1 MKRLAKMLK
10 RIQTVIF
17 LMVGLIIISWY
28 VFSNS
33 KKPQLPQEFLKN
45 KFYDE
50 PTLRFSKEWISIA
63 QDDYLFVFYYNEF
76 GAATV
81 ACFYLRSNDWEKNFL
96 RTSGNI
102 RITSDDISAYP
113 LISSAID
120 DEQNKTLTWGYFA
133 DPKVRKVLVAGIP
146 ATEVST
152 EGTLWFA
159 ITDTTESV
167 QEVEFLDEKEE
178 MMKTVYY

>member
-50 PTLRFSKEWISIA
+50 PTLRFSEEWISIA
-63 QDDYLFVFYYNEF
+63 QDDYLFVFYY
-76 GAATV
+76 T
-81 ACFYLRSNDWEKNFL
+81 
-96 RTSGNI
+96 NI
-102 RITSDDISAYP
+102 S
-113 LISSAID
+113 
-120 DEQNKTLTWGYFA
+120 
-133 DPKVRKVLVAGIP
+133 
-146 ATEVST
+146 
-152 EGTLWFA
+152 
-159 ITDTTESV
+159 
-167 QEVEFLDEKEE
+167 
-178 MMKTVYY
+178 